1 MTVREF
7 FEKAIQVGID
17 NDPRGREIVQRGLDD
32 TKKDYEKLEE
42 KETEYF
48 DQGLLTNPYP
58 DTSILYATGDEEVR
72 GAIVGI
78 DMEVGE
84 VAITHAMR
92 EKGDPVDLIIGHHPE
107 GRAYARLYEVMGMQ
121 ADILARFGIPINLA
135 ESLLEK
141 RIGDVERRLL
151 PANHARAVDAARLL
165 DIPMINLHT
174 PADNMVATYLQK
186 RFDSEKPRI
195 LGDILEMLLEEPE
208 YKEAKKEGAGPK
220 IILGSEK
227 RQAGKVF
234 VDMTGGTEGAKE
246 IFSGMVQS
254 GINTIVGMHFS
265 DDHKKEAEKYHMNMI
280 IAGHISS
287 DNVGLNLLFDAVS
300 GRDGVKYFEAS
311 GFRRFSRGH

>member
-1 MTVREF
+1 MTVREL
-7 FEKAIQVGID
+7 FEKAIQVGMD
-17 NDPRGREIVQRGLDD
+17 NDPRGRDIVQRELDD
-32 TKKDYEKLEE
+32 RKGDFEKLEE
-42 KETEYF
+42 KEKEYF
-48 DQGLLTNPYP
+48 DQGSLKNPYP
-58 DTSILYATGDEEVR
+58 DSSILYATGEEEVR

-92 EKGDPVDLIIGHHPE
+92 EKGEPVDLIIGHHPE

-121 ADILARFGIPINLA
+121 ADILARFGLPINVA
-135 ESLLEK
+135 ETLLEK
-141 RIGDVERRLL
+141 RIGEVERRLL

-165 DIPMINLHT
+165 GIPMINLHT
-174 PADNMVATYLQK
+174 PADNMVATHLQK
-186 RFDSEKPRI
+186 RFDSEGPRK
-195 LGDILEMLLEEPE
+195 LEDILDMLLEEPE
-208 YKEAKKEGAGPK
+208 YREAKREGAGPK
-220 IILGSEK
+220 IILGSPK

-234 VDMTGGTEGAKE
+234 VDMTGGTEGAKG

-265 DDHKKEAEKYHMNMI
+265 DDHRKEAEKYHMNMV

-300 GRDGVKYFEAS
+300 GRDGVKYYEAS
-311 GFRRFSRGH
+311 GFRRFTRL

>member
-1 MTVREF
+1 MTVSEL

-17 NDPRGREIVQRGLDD
+17 NDPRGREIVQRVLEDRKGDF
-32 TKKDYEKLEE
+32 EKLEDKE
-42 KETEYF
+42 KEYF
-48 DQGLLTNPYP
+48 DQGLLANPYP
-58 DTSILYATGDEEVR
+58 DSSILYATGEEEVL

-92 EKGDPVDLIIGHHPE
+92 EKGEPVDLIIAHHPE
-107 GRAYARLYEVMGMQ
+107 GRAYARLYDVMGMQ
-121 ADILARFGIPINLA
+121 ADILSRFGVPINVA
-135 ESLLEK
+135 ETLLEK
-141 RIGDVERRLL
+141 RMGEVERRLL

-165 DIPMINLHT
+165 GIPMINLHT
-174 PADNMVATYLQK
+174 PADNMVATHLQK
-186 RFDSEKPRI
+186 RFDSEAPRT
-195 LGDILEMLLEEPE
+195 LGDILDMLLEEPE
-208 YKEAKKEGAGPK
+208 YREAKREGAGPK
-220 IILGSEK
+220 VILGSDK

-246 IFSGMVQS
+246 IFSSMMQS

-265 DDHKKEAEKYHMNMI
+265 DDHRKEAEKYHMNMV

-300 GRDGVKYFEAS
+300 GRDGIKYYEAS
-311 GFRRFSRGH
+311 GFRRFSRS

>member
-1 MTVREF
+1 MTVREL

-17 NDPRGREIVQRGLDD
+17 NDPRGREIVQRGLEDRKGD
-32 TKKDYEKLEE
+32 FEKLEE
-42 KETEYF
+42 KEKEYF
-48 DQGLLTNPYP
+48 DQGSLTNPYP
-58 DTSILYATGDEEVR
+58 DSSILYATGDEEVR

-92 EKGDPVDLIIGHHPE
+92 EKGEPVDLIIAHHPE
-107 GRAYARLYEVMGMQ
+107 GRAYAKLYEVMAMQ
-121 ADILARFGIPINLA
+121 ADILGRFGVPINVA
-135 ESLLEK
+135 ETLLEK
-141 RIGDVERRLL
+141 RMGDVERRLL
-151 PANHARAVDAARLL
+151 PANHARAVDGARLL
-165 DIPMINLHT
+165 GIPMINLHT
-174 PADNMVATYLQK
+174 PADNMVATHLQK
-186 RFDSEKPRI
+186 RFDSESPRTLDNI
-195 LGDILEMLLEEPE
+195 LDMLLEEPE
-208 YKEAKKEGAGPK
+208 YREAKREGAGPK
-220 IILGSEK
+220 IILGSPK

-246 IFSGMVQS
+246 IFSAMMQS

-265 DDHKKEAEKYHMNMI
+265 DDHKKEAEKHHMNMV

-300 GRDGVKYFEAS
+300 GRDGIKYYEAS